1 MNLKLR
7 FALLFTL
14 LVAVIIS
21 FSMAMVYLLYSN
33 YRQEDFY
40 KRLETQAIQTYQ
52 LFFATY
58 PHDTVITKRS
68 LELPVQR
75 LQLYN
80 EEDYLVSGVGN
91 KVFFNYPDTAV
102 FFLSREIM
110 SKARQKLIERFDIGE
125 KEGVIHY
132 FPEKNVYSVSYAWD
146 KVGRRKLTN
155 LSYILFFVCLGSVIL
170 TAFVSFIYA
179 RQITRPLARLNDE
192 FRNISET
199 NLTRRVNVGKGND
212 ELNQLARSFNEML
225 NRLEKAFNIQK
236 SFVHHA
242 SHELRTPLASMVSQ
256 TEVALREQRS
266 PAYYQAVL
274 ESLKEDQ
281 QGLIDLTN
289 SLLSLSQFEKI
300 QSTGSWPE
308 IRLDELLF
316 DMVEASRKLFKDI
329 RVSINFTEVP
339 ESYEALTIRG
349 NETLL
354 KSAFINLIKN
364 GYRYSDNKKVDITLK
379 TGTNNIYIIV
389 ENTGRLIDE
398 EERSRLFIPFF
409 RGQNAMGLK
418 GYGLGLSIVNRI
430 VHLHVGT
437 VHYEAV
443 GDNVNRF
450 VVEFI
455 K

>member
-14 LVAVIIS
+14 LVALIIS
-21 FSMAMVYLLYSN
+21 FSMAAVYLLYSD

-40 KRLETQAIQTYQ
+40 RRLESQAIQTYQ
-52 LFFATY
+52 LHFDRLY
-58 PHDTVITKRS
+58 HDTIIQKLNLLSGR
-68 LELPVQR
+68 
-75 LQLYN
+75 QLYN
-80 EEDYLVSGVGN
+80 EEDFLVDGHTGQLLLSFPAAASEPFRLDELSHVRDKKLFRFELGEREGIVRYMAQN
-91 KVFFNYPDTAV
+91 DVFA
-102 FFLSREIM
+102 I
-110 SKARQKLIERFDIGE
+110 
-125 KEGVIHY
+125 
-132 FPEKNVYSVSYAWD
+132 SVALD
-146 KVGRRKLTN
+146 KTGKRKLTN
-155 LSYILFFVCLGSVIL
+155 LSYILLFVCLGSVLI
-170 TAFVSFIYA
+170 TALVSVVYA
-179 RQITRPLARLNDE
+179 SQITRPIARLNGE
-192 FRNISET
+192 ISAISEA
-199 NLTRRVNVGKGND
+199 NLTKRVRVGRGND
-212 ELNQLARSFNEML
+212 ELTRMARSFNEML

-256 TEVALREQRS
+256 TELALREPRS
-266 PAYYQAVL
+266 PEYYQRVL

-300 QSTGSWPE
+300 QAAGNWPE
-308 IRLDELLF
+308 VRVDELLF
-316 DMVEASRKLFKDI
+316 DVVEASRKLFQDI
-329 RVSINFTEVP
+329 QVSLNFTEVP
-339 ESYEALTIRG
+339 EDEQMLAIKG

-354 KSAFINLIKN
+354 KSAFLNLVKN
-364 GYRYSDNKKVDITLK
+364 AYRYSDNKRVDLK
-379 TGTNNIYIIV
+379 LSANADSIYVTV
-389 ENTGRLIDE
+389 ENTGRLIPE

-430 VHLHVGT
+430 IHLHVGT
-437 VHYEAV
+437 VHYEAA
-443 GDNVNRF
+443 GNQLNRF